1 MPGID
6 GLDHDI
12 DGLQRLLRVVW
23 KDLANPSLTRF
34 QRREAI
40 NQMKLCSAQLRRAL
54 DAVEAE
60 RIREREA
67 RKQLEGTTFA
77 ATAQNDGPR
86 ARTQAPPL
94 HL

>member
-1 MPGID
+1 MPGLD

-12 DGLQRLLRVVW
+12 GGLQRLLRVAW

-40 NQMKLCSAQLRRAL
+40 NQMKLCSAELRRAL
-54 DAVEAE
+54 DALEAE

-67 RKQLEGTTFA
+67 RKQLEGTLP
-77 ATAQNDGPR
+77 ATTVQNDGSR
-86 ARTQAPPL
+86 ARVQAPLL
-94 HL
+94 HA

>member
-12 DGLQRLLRVVW
+12 AGLQRLLTVVW
-23 KDLANPSLTRF
+23 KDLANPSITRF
-34 QRREAI
+34 ERREAI

-54 DAVEAE
+54 DAAEAE
-60 RIREREA
+60 RIRKREA
-67 RKQLEGTTFA
+67 RKQPEGTTFA
-77 ATAQNDGPR
+77 ASASNYGPR
-86 ARTQAPPL
+86 ARTQAPPV

>member
-12 DGLQRLLRVVW
+12 AGLQRLLTVVW

-34 QRREAI
+34 ERREAM
-40 NQMKLCSAQLRRAL
+40 NQMKLCNAQLRRAL

-60 RIREREA
+60 RVREREA
-67 RKQLEGTTFA
+67 RKQLEGTTLMA
-77 ATAQNDGPR
+77 AARNDGPR
-86 ARTQAPPL
+86 PRPQAPPV

>member
-1 MPGID
+1 MPEID
-6 GLDHDI
+6 RLDHDI
-12 DGLQRLLRVVW
+12 SGLQRLLRVVW

-40 NQMKLCSAQLRRAL
+40 NQMKLCSGELRRAL
-54 DAVEAE
+54 DAIEAE

-67 RKQLEGTTFA
+67 RKQLEGTTLA
-77 ATAQNDGPR
+77 PTVQNDGPR
-86 ARTQAPPL
+86 TRTQAPSL

>member
-12 DGLQRLLRVVW
+12 EGLQRLLRVVW

-40 NQMKLCSAQLRRAL
+40 NQLKQCNAQLRRAL

-67 RKQLEGTTFA
+67 RKKLDGTGFA
-77 ATAQNDGPR
+77 ASPHNAGPR
-86 ARTQAPPL
+86 ARTQAPTV

>member
-1 MPGID
+1 MPEID
-6 GLDHDI
+6 RLDHDI
-12 DGLQRLLRVVW
+12 SGLQRLLRVVW

-40 NQMKLCSAQLRRAL
+40 NQMKQCSAELRRAL

-67 RKQLEGTTFA
+67 RKQLEGTTLA
-77 ATAQNDGPR
+77 ATDQNDRPR
-86 ARTQAPPL
+86 TRTQAPSL
-94 HL
+94 RV